1 MDHFILKRGKNKNT
15 CTVVTSHQILDEKL
29 KSSFY
34 IILFIIMIKPR
45 CWKANK
51 SVQPWQLISG
61 WYMFLK
67 ISTLISVPVFVYYH
81 KCFTL
86 INLSVTW
93 CKLIRRICYT
103 KKFLHKTSN
112 LPIWTW
118 VYFKGNN
125 GCSYFIMPTKNY
137 LKGPKINLEVI
148 KLIHLPN
155 KK

>member
-93 CKLIRRICYT
+93 CKLIETGEYSSHKEEIFNSALQKY
-103 KKFLHKTSN
+103 KTSI
-112 LPIWTW
+112 LIW
-118 VYFKGNN
+118 K
-125 GCSYFIMPTKNY
+125 
-137 LKGPKINLEVI
+137 LLRLVI
-148 KLIHLPN
+148 TLYRYNCPFLWF
-155 KK
+155 

>member
-1 MDHFILKRGKNKNT
+1 MDHFILKRGKNKDT

-93 CKLIRRICYT
+93 CKLIKTGEYSSHKEENFHSALQKIWNKYSFMKITKISHNTSYHNCQFMEICY
-103 KKFLHKTSN
+103 
-112 LPIWTW
+112 
-118 VYFKGNN
+118 NN
-125 GCSYFIMPTKNY
+125 NT
-137 LKGPKINLEVI
+137 
-148 KLIHLPN
+148 
-155 KK
+155 

>member
-1 MDHFILKRGKNKNT
+1 MDHFILKRGKNKDT

-93 CKLIRRICYT
+93 CKLIRGISFT
-103 KKFLHKTSN
+103 KSVLHNISR
-112 LPIWTW
+112 LLIWTC
-118 VYFKGNN
+118 VHFPRNN
-125 GCSYFIMPTKNY
+125 ACYFIMTTKKY
-137 LKGPKINLEVI
+137 LKGPN
-148 KLIHLPN
+148 
-155 KK
+155 